1 MVDAESAGEE
11 AFRAL
16 LYGMDS
22 LAAYWF
28 HKNNSRRLV
37 VHRKNRENPG
47 VLYHG
52 FAPHELTPHEQ
63 AIQDA
68 FKAHMKQG
76 ADIGS
81 EQTKN

>member
-11 AFRAL
+11 AFDAL

-52 FAPHELTPHEQ
+52 FAPHEK

-76 ADIGS
+76 ADIRS
-81 EQTKN
+81 DQTKN